1 MPLILPGNVGSA
13 TAATGFNVANSLR
26 FNSASTDYLN
36 RTPSSASN
44 RDTWTW
50 SGWVKRSKLGSNED
64 LFSAYGDANNYTDI
78 RFFGT
83 NDNIQFRNLS
93 GGNFLGRKY
102 TNAQYRDVSA
112 WMHIVAVWDTTNG
125 TAADRQRLYVNG
137 ERLTSF
143 LTTGNPGS
151 GQDSEI
157 NDTSTTQVGA
167 KNGADLFNGY
177 MAEVVFVDGTA
188 LDPDSFGEFDEDS
201 GIWKPID
208 VSGLTFGTNG
218 FYLEFKESGTSANA
232 SGMGADTSGNTHH
245 FTVNNLTA
253 VDQSIDTCTNN
264 FATLNNAL
272 NVGPQDLTD
281 GNLTATGNTADDN
294 GSHGATIG
302 IPTSGKWY
310 WEIKVTANE
319 SGGSEYPSDGLVV
332 GGYGSRNQGTGAA
345 GTGSSMYPDLYFDC
359 QGKVERTNAGAGADL
374 SGVGNAGSS
383 GIKQFA
389 IDMDN
394 GAFYIGLNGTYLN
407 NGTAVGVPTSGS
419 TKTGV
424 IWDFTPANYPD
435 IAIAVSNYNDSS
447 NSCNFG
453 SPPYAISSGNTD
465 GNGYGNFEYA
475 VPSGYY
481 ALNTKN
487 LAEYG

>member
-1 MPLILPGNVGSA
+1 MPLILPGNSGSA

-201 GIWKPID
+201 GI
-208 VSGLTFGTNG
+208 
-218 FYLEFKESGTSANA
+218 
-232 SGMGADTSGNTHH
+232 
-245 FTVNNLTA
+245 
-253 VDQSIDTCTNN
+253 C
-264 FATLNNAL
+264 
-272 NVGPQDLTD
+272 
-281 GNLTATGNTADDN
+281 
-294 GSHGATIG
+294 
-302 IPTSGKWY
+302 
-310 WEIKVTANE
+310 
-319 SGGSEYPSDGLVV
+319 
-332 GGYGSRNQGTGAA
+332 
-345 GTGSSMYPDLYFDC
+345 
-359 QGKVERTNAGAGADL
+359 
-374 SGVGNAGSS
+374 
-383 GIKQFA
+383 
-389 IDMDN
+389 
-394 GAFYIGLNGTYLN
+394 
-407 NGTAVGVPTSGS
+407 
-419 TKTGV
+419 
-424 IWDFTPANYPD
+424 
-435 IAIAVSNYNDSS
+435 
-447 NSCNFG
+447 
-453 SPPYAISSGNTD
+453 
-465 GNGYGNFEYA
+465 
-475 VPSGYY
+475 
-481 ALNTKN
+481 
-487 LAEYG
+487 